1 MKKIQVVHNPTAGNA
16 EQSKKEL
23 LARLKQNGREISYAS
38 TDDDGWEKFTLDDED
53 LIVLCGGDGTVRKLA
68 RVLLEKKKNK
78 RKIPIYLV
86 PAGTAN
92 NIATTLNLESPRDFE
107 FQQDLKNYQLFD
119 YGKISNLD
127 DSKFFLEG
135 IGFGFFPELIR
146 RMKETN
152 EVPKETA
159 DEKLQRTLKVCRDIV
174 EHMKPQ
180 KIKIKADGE
189 TVKGKFLLAEVLNT
203 KHIGPN
209 LKLAPQANP
218 GDGLMDLILISPDD
232 RSLLLDYIDSRIA
245 GNAEDE
251 DVHKFV
257 KVMKVKKVKMKSKTS
272 LMHVDD
278 TILTGEKKYKFKMK
292 VKEGEFMFL

>member
-1 MKKIQVVHNPTAGNA
+1 MKKIQVVHNPTAGDA
-16 EQSKKEL
+16 EQSKKKL

-38 TDDDGWEKFTLDDED
+38 TDEEGWEKFSLEKEE

-68 RVLLEKKKNK
+68 RILLNKKKQE

-92 NIATTLNLESPRDFE
+92 NIATTLNLQLPRDFE
-107 FQQDLKNYQLFD
+107 FQKNLKNYQLFD
-119 YGKISNLD
+119 YGKISGLD
-127 DSKFFLEG
+127 EFEFFLEG

-146 RMKETN
+146 RMKEAK
-152 EVPKETA
+152 EVPNETA
-159 DEKLQRTLKVCRDIV
+159 DEKLQRTLQVCRDTV

-180 KIKIKADGE
+180 KIKIDADGE
-189 TVKGKFLLAEVLNT
+189 KVKGKFLLAEVLNT

-232 RSLLLDYIDSRIA
+232 RQLLLEYIDSLLEGA
-245 GNAEDE
+245 PDDV

-257 KVMKVKKVKMKSKTS
+257 KVMKVKKVEMKGKTS
-272 LMHVDD
+272 QMHVDD
-278 TILTGEKKYKFKMK
+278 TILTGEKGYKFKLK
-292 VKEGEFMFL
+292 VKEGEFMFI